1 MFGSS
6 QLWGKIGRAFLRA
19 LSERQYTKLNQSH
32 LSQAIVLAL
41 KQWKWL
47 IEKGPPRPMSE
58 SRPRSS
64 DFVIFTDGS
73 FPDGKPGSPS
83 KPWIGGVLFRR
94 GVVPV
99 QFGCEVQQQLIA
111 KWLPRKSQ
119 IAMVELFATVVALK
133 TFETRIAGS
142 WSLLLVDSEPVQ
154 GALVKGYSSRGD
166 LCELVG
172 LFWNLALDLKINLYI
187 DRVPTDANPAD
198 PPSRNNM
205 SVGTNLGWITVD
217 PIFPSL

>member
-1 MFGSS
+1 MGQDRQSVPSCVVRATVHEGEPLALEQSDRFGSL
-6 QLWGKIGRAFLRA
+6 Q
-19 LSERQYTKLNQSH
+19 
-32 LSQAIVLAL
+32 
-41 KQWKWL
+41 QWKWL
-47 IEKGPPRPMSE
+47 IEGGPPRPISE

-73 FPDGKPGSPS
+73 YPDGKPGSPL
-83 KPWIGGVLFRR
+83 KPWTGGVLFKK
-94 GVVPV
+94 GEAPL
-99 QFGCEVQQQLIA
+99 QFSCEVHQKLIA

-133 TFETRIAGS
+133 TFGHRIAGS

-154 GALVKGYSSRGD
+154 GALVKGYSSRED

-172 LFWNLALDLKINLYI
+172 IFWNLALELKINLYI

-198 PPSRNNM
+198 PPSRDNL
-205 SVGTNLGWITVD
+205 SVGAKAGWITVD